1 MSPRSTARNA
11 TPRPSSPVELAAL
24 DAGTLVAPDRATL
37 ASYLNGWIETA
48 ATLTLS
54 PRTAERYRQLIA
66 QQIIPHLARPPAA
79 KAPRLEVA
87 AWHATLL
94 KAGGKDGHPLSARTV
109 GHAHRVL
116 HKALEDACRR
126 EVIGRNP
133 AAIVQPPKVQ
143 TEEMQTLAADQV
155 KAVLAAMAGSPI
167 YVHVVTLLATGMR
180 RGELAGLQ
188 WSDIDLDAGRLR
200 VERSIE
206 KTRAGLRVKSPKTR
220 HGRRLIAL
228 PASAV
233 AVLREHRKAQLEL
246 RLALGAGRLP
256 DDAFVFGTIEGKV
269 RDPDRITQDWKRFAA
284 AKRLPKV
291 TLHALRHSHASALIA
306 SGADPVPSP
315 AGWATEARR

>member
-1 MSPRSTARNA
+1 MKGNVTRRGERSWRIKFDTGRDPA
-11 TPRPSSPVELAAL
+11 TGKRLVHVATVNGTKRDAQAELTRRLAAL

-66 QQIIPHLARPPAA
+66 QEIIPHLGAHPLQKLRASQ
-79 KAPRLEVA
+79 VA

-206 KTRAGLRVKSPKTR
+206 KTRAGLRVKSPKT
-220 HGRRLIAL
+220 
-228 PASAV
+228 V
-233 AVLREHRKAQLEL
+233 T
-246 RLALGAGRLP
+246 GAG
-256 DDAFVFGTIEGKV
+256 
-269 RDPDRITQDWKRFAA
+269 
-284 AKRLPKV
+284 
-291 TLHALRHSHASALIA
+291 
-306 SGADPVPSP
+306 
-315 AGWATEARR
+315 